1 MSTKVKECTSCGQ
14 GFDEDNG
21 LIGNRAPSI
30 RCQNGH
36 EGPIVRINTQGK
48 LLLMPLLALGVV
60 LLMCSLLFLL
70 ALFYR

>member
-48 LLLMPLLALGVV
+48 LLLMPLLSSWC
-60 LLMCSLLFLL
+60 CSANVFIVILIGIIL
-70 ALFYR
+70 